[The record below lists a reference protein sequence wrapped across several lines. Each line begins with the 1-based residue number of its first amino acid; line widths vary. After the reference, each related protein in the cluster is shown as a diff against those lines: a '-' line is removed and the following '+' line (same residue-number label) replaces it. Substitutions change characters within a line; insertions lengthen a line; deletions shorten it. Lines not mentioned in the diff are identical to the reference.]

1 MAGGAAPWREAK
13 RAWKEQKREWKRA
26 RKRGGAW
33 PDMQTDERP
42 ASPVIGGDRRFG
54 WRVWFLPL
62 FLWPLFLDLPISILA
77 GHGKGFVGAAL
88 GIGFAFAAASRM
100 ARGRAGDKES
110 GSRLL
115 GVASGLTA
123 GLAAGFHP
131 VMAVTLGLGT
141 YLGARLITDD
151 LPEAAPPP
159 APEPVRAPPLALEG
173 PAAQLAR
180 IRELAPALPES
191 PRLLTAADAMAGV
204 LDDIAERPERVPEA
218 RRFLAVHL
226 DGLSRIV
233 DRLEAGAAPPP
244 TLPDLLETLT
254 QSATKLRQD
263 LRQQETEALDIQV
276 KVLSDRLKQEG
287 L

>member
-1 MAGGAAPWREAK
+1 MSGSGESWREAK
-13 RAWKEQKREWKRA
+13 RAWQR
-26 RKRGGAW
+26 RKRGWTEARSDPPG
-33 PDMQTDERP
+33 
-42 ASPVIGGDRRFG
+42 PVLGRSDRRFG
-54 WRVWFLPL
+54 WRVWFLPM
-62 FLWPLFLDLPISILA
+62 FLWPLFLDIPISILA
-77 GHGKGFVGAAL
+77 GHGRGLVGAAL
-88 GIGFAFAAASRM
+88 GIGLAFLAASRM
-100 ARGRAGDKES
+100 ARGQAGDAER
-110 GSRLL
+110 GSQLL
-115 GVASGLTA
+115 GVAAGLTA

-131 VMAVTLGLGT
+131 GMAVALGLGA

-159 APEPVRAPPLALEG
+159 EPEPVRAPPLELEG

-180 IRELAPALPES
+180 VRLLAPALPES
-191 PRLLTAADAMAGV
+191 ARLLSAADAMAGV
-204 LDDIAERPERVPEA
+204 LDDIVERGAARAPEA

-226 DGLSRIV
+226 DGLSRIA

-254 QSATKLRQD
+254 KSAERLRHD